1 MSEVE
6 HVVVEGTL
14 PERRHSGD
22 AGFDCRAR
30 VDGQVTIV
38 PGARVKVP
46 LGFRMELPAGKVGLL
61 FARSGLA
68 AEDGIEMANG
78 VGVVDSGY
86 RGEVCA
92 LLHNISRKPF
102 VVSNGDRVCQLV
114 VMDFPDVRMV
124 AGAVHEDRERG
135 TGGFGSTG
143 TK

>member
-1 MSEVE
+1 MTSTSNVI
-6 HVVVEGTL
+6 VEGTL
-14 PERRHSGD
+14 PERRHDGD

-30 VDGQVTIV
+30 VDGPVTIV

-68 AEDGIEMANG
+68 AKNGIEMANG
-78 VGVVDSGY
+78 VGVIDSGY

-92 LLHNISRKPF
+92 LLHNISLEPF
-102 VVSNGDRVCQLV
+102 VVENGDRVCQLV
-114 VMDFPDVRMV
+114 VMDVPEVYMV
-124 AGAVHEDRERG
+124 TATVSRNSQRG
-135 TGGFGSTG
+135 DAGFGSTG